1 MLTSIFPSRKKCL
14 HNHAAAFFFFKFL
27 CGVWPFWCVW
37 VILATYVWA
46 EPIQTEIVTGER
58 APSRMRPISPSPK
71 PFPSPEKPFDRLIEQ
86 MDVYALS
93 PYALHLALPRMV
105 PVQLV
110 QQHKKSGKPL
120 FAPAALRE
128 FIRRAAVAHDLD
140 EALIAAV
147 IQVESN
153 FVPTALSGKGA
164 RGLMQLMPGTWN
176 MLGVRDP
183 YDPEANILAG
193 CAYLRQQLNRFA
205 TLELALAAYNAGPGN
220 VLRYGGVPPF
230 AETRHFVARILEQ
243 YRKAHPR

>member
-1 MLTSIFPSRKKCL
+1 MLTSTFPSRKKSL
-14 HNHAAAFFFFKFL
+14 SSHITAFVFL
-27 CGVWPFWCVW
+27 GLLYGVSPFWCVEG
-37 VILATYVWA
+37 IFAAQVWA
-46 EPIQTEIVTGER
+46 DPIQTEITTGER
-58 APSRMRPISPSPK
+58 SPCRIQPVSPSRRQFSP
-71 PFPSPEKPFDRLIEQ
+71 PEKQFDRLIEQ

-93 PYALHLALPRMV
+93 PHALYLALPRMV

-110 QQHKKSGKPL
+110 QQQKRTGKPL
-120 FAPAALRE
+120 FAPAALKD
-128 FIRRAAVAHDLD
+128 IIHRAAVVHNLD

-153 FVPTALSGKGA
+153 FEPTALSGKGA
-164 RGLMQLMPGTWN
+164 RGLMQLMPATWN

-230 AETRHFVARILEQ
+230 AETRHFVARILER
-243 YRKAHPR
+243 YRKAHPP